1 MKSKSKNTKL
11 KRCDWCE
18 GDALYI
24 EYHDKLWGKP
34 VHDSQE
40 LLRMLI
46 LEGAQAGL
54 SWLTV
59 LRRFEG
65 YDRAFYNFDAKK
77 IAEMGEDE
85 ILSLMQNPRIVRN
98 LKKIESTIQNAKAY
112 LKMQQS
118 SEDFS
123 EFLWSFVE
131 GKTKVNKPLSLSEVP
146 AETEESIAMSK
157 ALKQRGFNFVGPT
170 ICYAFMQ
177 AVGMVDDHLE
187 GCEVR
192 G

>member
-40 LLRMLI
+40 LFRMLI

-65 YDRAFYNFDAKK
+65 YDRAFYNFEAKK

-192 G
+192 S

>member
-1 MKSKSKNTKL
+1 MNSNKKI
-11 KRCDWCE
+11 KRCGWCE